1 MQTNLSDFLCS
12 GRGRLR
18 MAGLLAATA
27 VLLAWIVLGAAPKLA
42 AQVPPAPSNLAA
54 VAVSASEIDLTW
66 MNNLPLGNEIR
77 VFRSTDGMSFSQVN
91 TLPRTA
97 TTYNDTGLIGSVT
110 YFYQVRAHNAAG
122 DSDPSNTGSD
132 ATWPLLQLDDVC
144 PGQITVAWRSAGV
157 DDHYSIQ
164 RSTTG
169 NPDDFTEIATVPAPG
184 NRYTDSGLS
193 DGTYFYRIQAF
204 RTASSPLS
212 NRVRTT
218 LGGSGSAIDHSDGFA
233 DHGDLTNNGNATF
246 VGNFLQ
252 LTDAVGGQV
261 GSAFYSQPPTPQVD
275 ISNFSTSFTFR
286 LHDPQTPDAWAD
298 GMAFVIHNDLRGPDA
313 LGPAG
318 GGLGYGP
325 DQNTG
330 GDCRAGNSIRNSVAI
345 KLDIWNN
352 VGEGTNS
359 TGIFTDGRS
368 PTLRCPGLGA
378 EFPDN
383 SVDMEGTPIQLR
395 DNHPKQVDLS
405 YDGNTL
411 TETITDLVTLGKF
424 TATYTVDIPSLVG
437 GSTAYVGFTG
447 ATGGVWAVHE
457 VQTWTFGGT
466 PSLFPRSPKGLRV
479 TNVTPS
485 DTGSDVKTA
494 WKCNNPR
501 VMPQGFRIERSD
513 NGGDYTLIN
522 TVDASQL
529 SYTDQGV
536 AEGSYCY
543 RVRAFNDQ
551 GDSSPSN
558 VYCLSLPVP
567 ALVDHSAGFAS
578 HDDLKGNASPVPTR
592 VIFTQNLAR
601 LTTGGFGQAGSVFS
615 TGRVDIT
622 SFTNTFTF
630 QICVTTPSCAT
641 SPPGEG
647 ITFTIQGNAPTALG
661 SSGAGSLGYSGLNN
675 SVAVKFDLFNNQG
688 ETDNSTGLFTDG
700 HSPTLPSPGSGDVNV
715 PIDKTVLDFKSQD
728 PFTVS
733 MTYDASTLTLN
744 VTITDAV
751 TGNAASQSYTVDIP
765 SAVGSNLA
773 YVGFTGST
781 SNVTARQD
789 AQTWTFQ
796 SGFPAPGFSTE

>member
-1 MQTNLSDFLCS
+1 MKTRVKMSEIFS
-12 GRGRLR
+12 SFTSVLR
-18 MAGLLAATA
+18 MARLLAALA
-27 VLLAWIVLGAAPKLA
+27 VVLGGTLLGAPQLV
-42 AQVPPAPSNLAA
+42 AQVPPAPSDLTAT
-54 VAVSASEIDLTW
+54 AVSNSEIDLQW
-66 MNNLPLGNEIR
+66 VNNLPLGSEIR
-77 VFRSTDGMSFSQVN
+77 VFRSTDGTSFSQVN

-110 YFYQVRAHNAAG
+110 YFYQVRAHNASG
-122 DSDPSNTGSD
+122 DSDPSNTGND
-132 ATWPLLQLDDVC
+132 ATWPLLRLDDIC

-169 NPDDFTEIATVPAPG
+169 NPDDFTEIATVPAPR
-184 NRYTDSGLS
+184 NSYTDGGLA

-218 LGGSGSAIDHSDGFA
+218 LGGAGAAIDHSDGFA
-233 DHGDLTNNGNATF
+233 DNGDLTNNGNATF
-246 VGNFLQ
+246 VGNFLR

-261 GSAFYSQPPTPQVD
+261 GSAFFSQPPTPQVD

-298 GMAFVIHNDLRGPDA
+298 GMTFVIHNDLRGPNA

-325 DQNTG
+325 DTNTG
-330 GDCRAGNSIRNSVAI
+330 GDCRAGISIRNSVAI
-345 KLDIWNN
+345 KLDIWDN

-383 SVDMEGTPIQLR
+383 SVNLQGTPIQLR
-395 DNHPKQVDLS
+395 DDHPKQVDLT

-411 TETITDLVTLGKF
+411 TETITDLVTMGTF
-424 TATYTVDIPSLVG
+424 TTSYTVDIPSLVG
-437 GSTAYVGFTG
+437 SNTAYVGFTG

-466 PSLFPRSPKGLRV
+466 PSLFPRPPKALRV
-479 TNVTPS
+479 TNINA
-485 DTGSDVKTA
+485 SDVTTA

-501 VMPQGFRIERSD
+501 IMPQGFKIERSD
-513 NGGDYTLIN
+513 NGGDFTLIN
-522 TVDASQL
+522 TVDVSQL
-529 SYTDQGV
+529 SYTDPGL
-536 AEGSYCY
+536 ADGNYCY
-543 RVRAFNDQ
+543 RVRAFNDE

-567 ALVDHSAGFAS
+567 ALVDHSGGFAS
-578 HDDLKGNASPVPTR
+578 HDDLKGNANSPR
-592 VIFTQNLAR
+592 NIFVAPPVAR
-601 LTTGGFGQAGSVFS
+601 LTTGGFGQAGSVF
-615 TGRVDIT
+615 TNARVDIT

-630 QICVTTPSCAT
+630 LICVSVPSCAT
-641 SPPGEG
+641 MMPGEG
-647 ITFTIQGNAPTALG
+647 ITFTVQGNGPTALG
-661 SSGAGSLGYSGLNN
+661 SGGPGALGYAGVGN
-675 SVAVKFDLFNNQG
+675 SVAVKFGIFDHQG

-700 HSPTLPSPGSGDVNV
+700 HSPTVPGPGSGDVNV

-728 PFTVS
+728 PFQVD
-733 MTYDASTLTLN
+733 MAYDASTLTLN
-744 VTITDAV
+744 VMITDTV
-751 TGNAASQSYTVDIP
+751 TGNSASQSYTVDIP
-765 SAVGSNLA
+765 GQVGSNFA
-773 YVGFTGST
+773 YVGLTGGT
-781 SNVTARQD
+781 SAANTARQD
-789 AQTWTFQ
+789 IQTWMFQ
-796 SGFPAPGFSTE
+796 SGAPARPSKKK